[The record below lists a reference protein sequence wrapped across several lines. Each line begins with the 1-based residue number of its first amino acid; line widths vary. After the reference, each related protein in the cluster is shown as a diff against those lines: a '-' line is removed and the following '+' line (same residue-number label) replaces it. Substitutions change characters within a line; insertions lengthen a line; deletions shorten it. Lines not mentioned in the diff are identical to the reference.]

1 MAELSTL
8 GRPYAKA
15 AFEYAVEANAL
26 QQWSEMLELLATVS
40 LHPRVRQRLES
51 PNFSATE
58 QAQMLLDLVGEELDE
73 KVSNLVTALGSHRR
87 LALLP
92 VIHQQFEV
100 LKANREKSIDVE
112 VQTADAIEQSQQEQ
126 LTRALTRR
134 LDRTVNVTVT
144 ENKSLLGGVLIR
156 AGDTIIDG
164 SVRGRLLKLAE
175 ALNS

>member
-92 VIHQQFEV
+92 VIRQQFEV

>member
-40 LHPRVRQRLES
+40 LHPRVRQRLDS

-92 VIHQQFEV
+92 VIRQQFEV